1 MLKKVCIGN
10 SEEPHGSST
19 NKALPPSPFDT
30 AADEEGDK
38 NQVRIVARMPARAL
52 STKAENTNRFGLY
65 ELFI

>member
-19 NKALPPSPFDT
+19 SKALPPSPFDT

-52 STKAENTNRFGLY
+52 SENTNRFGLH
-65 ELFI
+65 ELFV